1 MGREVV
7 VLASL
12 STIPQTLTN
21 WRLVDK
27 NANVTTINTTIGPG
41 QSTLIALDGTGVQLG
56 NQGGTLTLQDSHNAQ
71 VDVVIYTAQD
81 ASIESRYVRFRH

>member
-1 MGREVV
+1 MRVATVERKTKETKIKGRV
-7 VLASL
+7 
-12 STIPQTLTN
+12 
-21 WRLVDK
+21 
-27 NANVTTINTTIGPG
+27 
-41 QSTLIALDGTGVQLG
+41 ALDGTGVQLG